1 MLSTYIFSSRFIMSL
16 MIGLIAGLFLGL
28 IDQLSDGLI
37 LEVIVLDSCSDCSNI
52 DPEFYEPINGL
63 WGGLEFGFAVGLP
76 AGIFIS
82 LVEALRLRL
91 TPKPSKRQRK
101 ACLTIVVIGLSFLSF
116 CFVSLFWFGP
126 QKTLFARIDTMTFQL
141 MELVILGLLYGG
153 IFGFR
158 GRNQSLITDIRT
170 VEVLGWSLP
179 KGFRGALIGV
189 GVVII
194 IGLLLG
200 IIGTQRGQVLDETRV
215 MYVALSFWGPLGGV
229 IGFLFGGLSNQTL
242 ETQSMAGRGIKLSA
256 RNGVYAGL
264 LVASLGGIAGAL
276 SGALPFGLTGWL
288 PFGLSAGISYG
299 ICFGLLAFLWYGG
312 FDIIQHYM
320 LRLILIIQGYTPHN
334 YVRFLDYATE
344 RIFLRKVGG
353 GYIFVHRLLMEHFAE
368 MEPEQSLEST
378 NL

>member
-1 MLSTYIFSSRFIMSL
+1 
-16 MIGLIAGLFLGL
+16 
-28 IDQLSDGLI
+28 
-37 LEVIVLDSCSDCSNI
+37 
-52 DPEFYEPINGL
+52 
-63 WGGLEFGFAVGLP
+63 
-76 AGIFIS
+76 
-82 LVEALRLRL
+82 
-91 TPKPSKRQRK
+91 
-101 ACLTIVVIGLSFLSF
+101 
-116 CFVSLFWFGP
+116 
-126 QKTLFARIDTMTFQL
+126 

-353 GYIFVHRLLMEHFAE
+353 GYIFVHRLLMEQFAE